1 MRYVHL
7 QRTGRRAT
15 TGYSEGNQGGAT
27 MRKRIIA
34 SDQAATPPA
43 DDRSGVPPTDDWLDL
58 EELAEVEI
66 SSEDADHPIEA
77 ALLPGRSSGWRAAG
91 PGTQTIRL
99 SFAEPVRLRRIWL
112 DFVEPSRERTQQF
125 LLQWSTDG
133 GRSFQDVVRQQWNF
147 SPGDGSRETE
157 DFRVDLDAVSTL
169 ELQIVPDISGGS
181 AEATLAH
188 LRLA

>member
-1 MRYVHL
+1 M
-7 QRTGRRAT
+7 
-15 TGYSEGNQGGAT
+15 
-27 MRKRIIA
+27 
-34 SDQAATPPA
+34 
-43 DDRSGVPPTDDWLDL
+43 
-58 EELAEVEI
+58 
-66 SSEDADHPIEA
+66 
-77 ALLPGRSSGWRAAG
+77 
-91 PGTQTIRL
+91 